1 MAALPAG
8 VQYAL
13 SSEASY
19 KENKELVFVK
29 LTDSALK
36 AIEDF
41 IRNNRVSTYA
51 ILLIPKQANNVRGAI
66 LILQVIKTK
75 LQICNVFA
83 ISIVIKIRILT
94 YIQINV
100 TECKINMFFTMSRHV
115 NM

>member
-13 SSEASY
+13 SSESSY

-41 IRNNRVSTYA
+41 IRNNRDKLA
-51 ILLIPKQANNVRGAI
+51 KPKIQFLPGNEGVKNLNSGSIQWKWIIVGG
-66 LILQVIKTK
+66 VH
-75 LQICNVFA
+75 
-83 ISIVIKIRILT
+83 ISL
-94 YIQINV
+94 
-100 TECKINMFFTMSRHV
+100 
-115 NM
+115 

>member
-13 SSEASY
+13 SSESSY

-41 IRNNRVSTYA
+41 IKNNRVSSYA
-51 ILLIPKQANNVRGAI
+51 ILLTPKQANNVRGAI
-66 LILQVIKTK
+66 LILQVIKMK
-75 LQICNVFA
+75 LRICNIIANSFNFV
-83 ISIVIKIRILT
+83 
-94 YIQINV
+94 
-100 TECKINMFFTMSRHV
+100 
-115 NM
+115 

>member
-13 SSEASY
+13 SSESSY

-51 ILLIPKQANNVRGAI
+51 ILLTPKQASNVRRHTYI
-66 LILQVIKTK
+66 SSNQMK
-75 LQICNVFA
+75 LQIVMFLQ
-83 ISIVIKIRILT
+83 IRYFSKYL
-94 YIQINV
+94 YIRQDYR
-100 TECKINMFFTMSRHV
+100 F
-115 NM
+115 

>member
-8 VQYAL
+8 VQFAL
-13 SSEASY
+13 SSESSY

-51 ILLIPKQANNVRGAI
+51 ILLTPKQANGVRRHTYITSNQNETA
-66 LILQVIKTK
+66 
-75 LQICNVFA
+75 N
-83 ISIVIKIRILT
+83 IVIIANIRFYWYLSSGSL
-94 YIQINV
+94 QLRQV
-100 TECKINMFFTMSRHV
+100 TFAKYMNSAMSRHV
-115 NM
+115 NI